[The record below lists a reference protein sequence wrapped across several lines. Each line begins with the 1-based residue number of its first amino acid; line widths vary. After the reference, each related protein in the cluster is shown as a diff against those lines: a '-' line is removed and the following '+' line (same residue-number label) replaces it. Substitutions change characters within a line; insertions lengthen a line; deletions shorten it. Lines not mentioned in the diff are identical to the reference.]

1 MPQTSRGPSRFTP
14 LCSLVAALGDAEVAT
29 DWLERGRDGVQGTG
43 AIPQRS
49 IGAFNPA
56 ADLAESEAPRT
67 TAARKDEESKD
78 PYEVV
83 LDPADDPKNMN
94 SFRKWV
100 ILLVICS
107 GALCATCASS
117 MASFTETGIS
127 EDFHVGHEVSILGIS
142 LYVLG
147 LGLGPLLIGPL
158 SEVHGRN
165 AIYRVS
171 YLIFFAFSWA
181 VAFPPDIA
189 VYLIFRFLTGFSSS
203 AFLSVAGG
211 SVSDLFENDKVATPM
226 AVYTVSPFIGPAA
239 GPLISGFI
247 NQNANWRWTYRTL
260 VIWIFVELAFIV
272 LLVPE
277 TYVPAI
283 LKRKAQILRKT
294 TGDNRYW
301 APLEKRE
308 RSLLHSVAMSCYV
321 PFKLMALES
330 MALLLNLWAALIL
343 GIQYLTFQ
351 AFPII
356 FEDGHHFNVQS
367 TGMSFIGMGLGL
379 LLGLACQP
387 IINIFLRKQKI
398 KYNGNP
404 PPEIRLVIGMWGA
417 VLIPISLFWL
427 AFTTYPHV
435 HWIVPIIASVPF
447 GIGILFCFSTIFT
460 YLVTAYRPIAASA
473 MSSNTFVRTS
483 FAAAFPLFAG
493 QMYHRLGT
501 VGATALLAGLTTLA
515 APIPFVF
522 YKIGAR
528 LRARSRFTG
537 A

>member
-1 MPQTSRGPSRFTP
+1 MSHDEREPNPTAVSEQSTQT
-14 LCSLVAALGDAEVAT
+14 AT
-29 DWLERGRDGVQGTG
+29 E
-43 AIPQRS
+43 
-49 IGAFNPA
+49 
-56 ADLAESEAPRT
+56 LAELEHPT
-67 TAARKDEESKD
+67 TQAARKHEETQD

-83 LDPADDPKNMN
+83 LEPHDDPKNM
-94 SFRKWV
+94 SAFRKWTIV
-100 ILLVICS
+100 LVICS

-127 EDFHVGHEVSILGIS
+127 QDFHVGHEVAILGIS

-147 LGLGPLLIGPL
+147 LGIGPLLIGPL

-165 AIYRVS
+165 PIYRIS
-171 YLIFFAFSWA
+171 YLIFFALSWA

-189 VYLIFRFLTGFSSS
+189 VYMIFRFLTGFSSS

-211 SVSDLFENDKVATPM
+211 SVSDLFTNDKVATPM

-247 NQNANWRWTYRTL
+247 NQNTNWRWTYRVL
-260 VIWIFVELAFIV
+260 VIWIFAELVFIV

-283 LKRKAQILRKT
+283 LKRKARKLRKS
-294 TGDNRYW
+294 TGDSRYW
-301 APLEKRE
+301 APLER
-308 RSLLHSVAMSCYV
+308 RRGSMLHSILMSCYV

-356 FEDGHHFNVQS
+356 FENGHHFNVQS
-367 TGMSFIGMGLGL
+367 TGLSFLGMGIGL
-379 LLGLACQP
+379 FIGLACQP
-387 IINIFLRKQKI
+387 LINIYLRKQKI
-398 KYNGNP
+398 RYNGNP

-447 GIGILFCFSTIFT
+447 GVGILFCFTSIFT

-483 FAAAFPLFAG
+483 SAAAFPLFAG
-493 QMYHRLGT
+493 QMYDRLWT

-522 YKIGAR
+522 YRIGAR
-528 LRARSRFTG
+528 LRARSRFTES
-537 A
+537 

>member
-1 MPQTSRGPSRFTP
+1 MSR
-14 LCSLVAALGDAEVAT
+14 
-29 DWLERGRDGVQGTG
+29 
-43 AIPQRS
+43 
-49 IGAFNPA
+49 
-56 ADLAESEAPRT
+56 
-67 TAARKDEESKD
+67 
-78 PYEVV
+78 
-83 LDPADDPKNMN
+83 
-94 SFRKWV
+94 FRKWIV
-100 ILLVICS
+100 VLVISS

-117 MASFTETGIS
+117 MATFTETGVS
-127 EDFHVGHEVSILGIS
+127 QDLHVGHEVAILGIS

-147 LGLGPLLIGPL
+147 LGTGPLLVGPL

-165 AIYRVS
+165 PIYRCS
-171 YLIFFAFSWA
+171 FLMFFAFSWA
-181 VAFPPDIA
+181 VAFAPDIA

-203 AFLSVAGG
+203 AFLGVAGG
-211 SVSDLFENDKVATPM
+211 SVSDLFDNDKVATPM

-239 GPLISGFI
+239 GPFISGP
-247 NQNANWRWTYRTL
+247 NTNWRWTYRVL
-260 VIWIFVELAFIV
+260 VIWIFTELVCITV
-272 LLVPE
+272 LVPE

-283 LKRKAQILRKT
+283 LKQKARKLRKS
-294 TGDNRYW
+294 TGDSHYW
-301 APLEKRE
+301 APLERRE
-308 RSLLHSVAMSCYV
+308 RSLFHSMLMSCYV

-330 MALLLNLWAALIL
+330 MALLLNLWSALIL

-356 FEDGHHFNVQS
+356 FEDGHHFDVQS
-367 TGMSFIGMGLGL
+367 TGLSFLGMAIGLFI
-379 LLGLACQP
+379 GLACQP
-387 IINIFLRKQKI
+387 FVNRFLRRQRT

-447 GIGILFCFSTIFT
+447 GTGILFCYSAIFT
-460 YLVTAYRPIAASA
+460 YLVTAYRPVAASA

-483 FAAAFPLFAG
+483 SAAAFPLFAG
-493 QMYHRLGT
+493 QMYDRLGT
-501 VGATALLAGLTTLA
+501 VGATALLAGLTTIA

-522 YKIGAR
+522 YRIGAR

-537 A
+537 S